1 MDFLGIKKC
10 GSGPKA
16 AFVALASAVSM
27 IVCHGTL
34 LGDLGAAAG
43 SGRGDEVRCDWKAV
57 E

>member
-1 MDFLGIKKC
+1 M
-10 GSGPKA
+10 
-16 AFVALASAVSM
+16 ALASAVSM

-43 SGRGDEVRCDWKAV
+43 SGRIDEVRCKTGRQSKDCATVSFFVCWG